1 MACVAMAST
10 FGRCT
15 IRVNSTT
22 FYPGDVIRA
31 GSGGE
36 TVVFHRASHRR
47 LQQTYPRDCLYEVV
61 NSSSGIRYVCLS
73 NKTKDTRQSQV
84 FTYYDTG

>member
-36 TVVFHRASHRR
+36 TVVSIEPHTEGCSNHPNEIAYIR
-47 LQQTYPRDCLYEVV
+47 LLIHQAVSDMSVLR
-61 NSSSGIRYVCLS
+61 
-73 NKTKDTRQSQV
+73 TRPKILDRPGV
-84 FTYYDTG
+84 TYYDTG